1 MLRAVMG
8 MYGDG
13 LEEGLTAAVH
23 DRIGRVIACD
33 DIRLK
38 QVALLMFMA
47 NNQSMKEY
55 VCTSDAHDN
64 NMQGEDNAKANR
76 FFLMLNAVIQ
86 SIPMKCNPDSS
97 IFALKMMKRYV
108 KA

>member
-13 LEEGLTAAVH
+13 LEEGLSATVH
-23 DRIGRVIACD
+23 DRLSRVIACD

-38 QVALLMFMA
+38 QVTLLMFMA
-47 NNQSMKEY
+47 NNQTMKEY
-55 VCTSDAHDN
+55 VCTSDPHDE

-76 FFLMLNAVIQ
+76 FFLLLNAVIQ
-86 SIPMKCNPDSS
+86 SIPRQCNPDAS
-97 IFALKMMKRYV
+97 IVAMRMMKKYA